1 LKEWGFDAD
10 DFAEKPIAVWPP
22 NRLATLVFL
31 AMSTQWRTGAAGA
44 TGLDYGA
51 LDEVWKRLNVPRK
64 KRDATFSDLRVIEA
78 GALNEMHKP
87 KD

>member
-1 LKEWGFDAD
+1 
-10 DFAEKPIAVWPP
+10 
-22 NRLATLVFL
+22 
-31 AMSTQWRTGAAGA
+31 MGA

-51 LDEVWKRLNVPRK
+51 LDEVWKRLKVPKK
-64 KRDATFSDLRVIEA
+64 KRDVAFSDLRVIEA

>member
-1 LKEWGFDAD
+1 MG
-10 DFAEKPIAVWPP
+10 AEPVPVWPP
-22 NRLATLVFL
+22 NRTATLVFL
-31 AMSTQWRTGAAGA
+31 AMGTQWRTGAMGA

-51 LDEVWKRLNVPRK
+51 LDEVWKRLKIPKK
-64 KRDATFSDLRVIEA
+64 KRDVAFSDLRVIEA